1 MIVPEGGGGELGRL
15 GCEHIIEHVLHR
27 CDQPPS
33 HIVTAVGTGTTAKG
47 LLQVLAKHSPATQLV
62 CVPVIKGAVDPKSPK
77 AKYQM
82 DGLSGATLTSRGV
95 ENMLHYWLSDQGF
108 GPYLNKIRAGGN

>member
-1 MIVPEGGGGELGRL
+1 MDNPGWKAKWVGKEVFDANGQIMI
-15 GCEHIIEHVLHR
+15 
-27 CDQPPS
+27 D
-33 HIVTAVGTGTTAKG
+33 
-47 LLQVLAKHSPATQLV
+47 
-62 CVPVIKGAVDPKSPK
+62 VIKGAVDPKSPK